1 MWDMVKYEIYVTASL
16 HDTLHLSQ
24 INSKYLIVITPSEI
38 LQIKAA
44 CPYSIKVSITDWFR
58 NLGEYSSYFL
68 Q

>member
-1 MWDMVKYEIYVTASL
+1 MFVQWTIWDMVKYEIYVTASL

-44 CPYSIKVSITDWFR
+44 CPYSKYLLRTD
-58 NLGEYSSYFL
+58 LEI
-68 Q
+68 